1 VASTYRINNLHT
13 YQMKTPLNV
22 LLLAIG
28 YWIAVYG
35 VTQVPNVINNYY
47 LNLVWL
53 TIIIPNVFHMI
64 VGRVPQLA
72 VDRQFFFA
80 TSVIALVLTYVV
92 NRLFKRTAKDL
103 KEYGTDKGKT
113 LKTNALL
120 MATLT
125 GGALITYYSGL
136 DKSIYSNMGWE
147 STSNV

>member
-1 VASTYRINNLHT
+1 
-13 YQMKTPLNV
+13 MKTPLNV
-22 LLLAIG
+22 LLVAIG

-53 TIIIPNVFHMI
+53 TVVVPNVFHMM

-72 VDRQFFFA
+72 VDRSFFFA
-80 TSVIALVLTYVV
+80 TSVIALVLMYVI
-92 NRLFKRTAKDL
+92 NRLWKRSAKDL

-120 MATLT
+120 MAVLA
-125 GGALITYYSGL
+125 GGALITYYSGF

-147 STSNV
+147 SNV